1 MEKRE
6 FGIQNYPLKK
16 TKANFNVKKMKNNI
30 EKSFLDSA
38 ECIKKSVNLSEMVE
52 KAIKEIIN
60 CLERGNKIIIF
71 GNGGSAAD
79 AQHIAAEF
87 ISKFKKNR
95 KSLPAIAL
103 TTDTSILTS
112 IGNDFSFDHI
122 FSRQCEALVS
132 EGDVVLGI
140 STSGNSVNVKNGITT
155 SMEKKAK
162 TIALLGNNGGIIKE
176 CVDIP
181 IIVEDSSTSSIQ
193 EVHRVIYHIICEFVE
208 TELTKK

>member
-1 MEKRE
+1 MK
-6 FGIQNYPLKK
+6 N
-16 TKANFNVKKMKNNI
+16 MKNNI
-30 EKSFLDSA
+30 EKLFLDSV

-52 KAIKEIIN
+52 KAIKEIIS
-60 CLERGNKIIIF
+60 CLEKGNKIIIF

-87 ISKFKKNR
+87 ISKFKKDR
-95 KSLPAIAL
+95 KSFAAIAL

-112 IGNDFSFDHI
+112 IGNDFSFDRI
-122 FSRQCEALVS
+122 FSRQCEALVL

-140 STSGNSVNVKNGITT
+140 STSGNSVNVKNGIIT
-155 SMEKKAK
+155 SRERKAK

-181 IIVEDSSTSSIQ
+181 IIVDSNNTARIQ
-193 EVHRVIYHIICEFVE
+193 EVHRLLYHIICELVE
-208 TELTKK
+208 KELSN

>member
-1 MEKRE
+1 
-6 FGIQNYPLKK
+6 
-16 TKANFNVKKMKNNI
+16 MKNNI

-132 EGDVVLGI
+132 EGDVILGI

-162 TIALLGNNGGIIKE
+162 TIGLLGNNGGIIKE

-208 TELTKK
+208 TELVKK

>member
-1 MEKRE
+1 
-6 FGIQNYPLKK
+6 
-16 TKANFNVKKMKNNI
+16 MKDNI

-38 ECIKKSVNLSEMVE
+38 ECIKKAANLSEMVE

-60 CLERGNKIIIF
+60 CLKKGNKIIIF

-79 AQHIAAEF
+79 AQHIAAELV
-87 ISKFKKNR
+87 SKFKKDR
-95 KSLPAIAL
+95 KSFPAIAL

-112 IGNDFSFDHI
+112 IGNDFSFDSI

-176 CVDIP
+176 YVDIP
-181 IIVEDSSTSSIQ
+181 IIVEGSSTSNIQ
-193 EVHRVIYHIICEFVE
+193 EVHRVIYHIICDFVE
-208 TELTKK
+208 TELAKK

>member
-1 MEKRE
+1 M
-6 FGIQNYPLKK
+6 
-16 TKANFNVKKMKNNI
+16 
-30 EKSFLDSA
+30 
-38 ECIKKSVNLSEMVE
+38 
-52 KAIKEIIN
+52 
-60 CLERGNKIIIF
+60 
-71 GNGGSAAD
+71 
-79 AQHIAAEF
+79 
-87 ISKFKKNR
+87 
-95 KSLPAIAL
+95 PAIAL